1 MNDRRERIYESLV
14 DATDENAKSKALD
27 DAARYYLRMAGGNAA
42 NPTGAL
48 TELLTAAEER
58 GSLTGA
64 EIAEIL
70 DAPELPVEF
79 ETEFSVGGV
88 DE

>member
-1 MNDRRERIYESLV
+1 MNDRRKRIYESLV

-48 TELLTAAEER
+48 TELLAAAEEQ

-70 DAPELPVEF
+70 DSPELHVDYQ
-79 ETEFSVGGV
+79 TEFSVGGS
-88 DE
+88 DG